1 MTYTTLSMVYIG
13 LGNFLLR
20 VVLRESSI
28 DMKERDVRALDVIQD
43 MVNMVLGV
51 TAVALDR
58 QGSADHVSPR
68 VVIALKGEAILWM

>member
-1 MTYTTLSMVYIG
+1 MTCTTLSMVYIG

-51 TAVALDR
+51 TAVALDLR
-58 QGSADHVSPR
+58 GSTEQVFPC
-68 VVIALKGEAILWM
+68 VVVALKGEAILWM